1 MRKPLHVTTWDDGAA
16 HGAPAVF
23 VHGILTW
30 ATDERYGFG
39 AQRELARERRL
50 LMTDRRG
57 YGQSPDTGR
66 SDFEED
72 AEDLVKVLESAGG
85 PAGSPAHLVG
95 HANGGLAAL
104 IAAGRRP
111 DLVRSLALIQP
122 SVFRVAADRAPVR
135 ALYERV
141 AESSGPP
148 PGLSPEE
155 FLRASTEGIGM
166 EPPEPTP
173 ARLRAARTS
182 MGERGVWEADP
193 ALAPVRDAPW
203 PVLVISG
210 DWTGAPPL
218 YREYAGEALMAA
230 AEALTDALAARHL
243 RVPGYYPHT
252 QQPALVNAGL
262 RELWAKTG

>member
-1 MRKPLHVTTWDDGAA
+1 MTVTEPLHVTAWEDGNGA
-16 HGAPAVF
+16 GAPAVF

-39 AQRELARERRL
+39 AQRELARERPL
-50 LMTDRRG
+50 LMADRRG
-57 YGQSPDTGR
+57 YGQSPDTER

-72 AEDLVKVLESAGG
+72 ADDLVEVLEGLPGG
-85 PAGSPAHLVG
+85 PAHLVG

-111 DLVRSLALIQP
+111 ELVRSLALIQP
-122 SVFRVAADRAPVR
+122 AVFRVAADRAPVR

-141 AESSGPP
+141 AGSPGPP
-148 PGLSPEE
+148 PDLSPAD

-193 ALAPVRDAPW
+193 ALGPVRDAPW
-203 PVLVISG
+203 PVLLISG
-210 DWTGAPPL
+210 DWAGAPPL

-230 AEALTDALAARHL
+230 ADALTDALAARHL
-243 RVPGYYPHT
+243 RVPGFYPHT
-252 QQPALVNAGL
+252 QQPSLVNGAL
-262 RELWAKTG
+262 RELWADAD